1 MSTSQSLLNQTTCAE
16 GETLL
21 RCRLKQVIEAG
32 PEAIEQRLAELDRE
46 WTSGRAAAA
55 TAGVLIVVGLVL
67 AIALGPWWLLVT
79 ALGGVMMLT
88 YLFARR
94 PIAGSIFHVL
104 GFRMRDEIDQERLA
118 LKALRGDFCNIPS
131 VHQIEDADAI
141 TRLEGEGG
149 MVVEAE
155 EVKVTP
161 DEAIHDVLN
170 ASRR

>member
-1 MSTSQSLLNQTTCAE
+1 MSTPDALLNQTTCAD

-32 PEAIEQRLAELDRE
+32 PGAIEERLGELDRE
-46 WTSGRAAAA
+46 WTCGRAAATA
-55 TAGVLIVVGLVL
+55 AGVVILVGLVL
-67 AIALGPWWLLVT
+67 AALVSPWWLILT
-79 ALGGVMMLT
+79 AIGGVMMLL
-88 YLFARR
+88 YLFDRR
-94 PIAGSIFHVL
+94 TLVGSIFHAL
-104 GFRMRDEIDQERLA
+104 GFRAGSEIDEERLA
-118 LKALRGDFCNIPS
+118 LKALRGDFCNLPN
-131 VHQIEDADAI
+131 VHQIEDSDAI

-155 EVKVTP
+155 ESKVTP